1 MSYNV
6 QSSPTNVRKSWTP
19 DRCKTPTPYNLFMY
33 SFIHSWEVFLFRTTR
48 NTWTRPDI
56 TSTYLLYSRTQTGR
70 GRGSTLSQ
78 SWPCYLKQSCQT
90 PACTCSQEEKAE
102 WWLHQCELY
111 LLHCPMKQG
120 EGWVGVTKLY
130 YLTAV
135 EKSEVTWMGCLA
147 VVPRSQTG

>member
-33 SFIHSWEVFLFRTTR
+33 SFIREMYF
-48 NTWTRPDI
+48 
-56 TSTYLLYSRTQTGR
+56 YSEQPEIPEPV
-70 GRGSTLSQ
+70 LIPPQ
-78 SWPCYLKQSCQT
+78 LISCT
-90 PACTCSQEEKAE
+90 AE
-102 WWLHQCELY
+102 LRL
-111 LLHCPMKQG
+111 G
-120 EGWVGVTKLY
+120 EGGAALWANQGPVALNRAVRHLHVHAHRRRRQSDDFISVSCISFIVQWNRGKVGMGVTKLY